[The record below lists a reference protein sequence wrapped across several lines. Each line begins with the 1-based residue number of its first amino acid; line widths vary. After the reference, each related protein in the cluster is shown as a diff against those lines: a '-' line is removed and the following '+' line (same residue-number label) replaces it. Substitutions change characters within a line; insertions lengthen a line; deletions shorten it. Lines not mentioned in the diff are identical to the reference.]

1 MLTFISPALISRV
14 YSAIDQDQ
22 RERALTLLRQAF
34 LTQRNGDAVA
44 DNEFVS
50 ELEHQASKAI
60 QRGEFERAEQ
70 LYRLAL
76 DLYEKCFPDQHMQA
90 ICCFGGLAKAVQA
103 QPKQADLRELLY
115 WDDLILQRVREAEQR
130 GTVVQL
136 FADHVEQHRK
146 SA

>member
-14 YSAIDQDQ
+14 YAAFDQDQ

-34 LTQRNGDAVA
+34 LTHRQGHAVA
-44 DNEFVS
+44 DNDFIC
-50 ELEHQASKAI
+50 ELEQQASKAV
-60 QRGEFERAEQ
+60 QRCEFERAEQ

-76 DLYEKCFPDQHMQA
+76 DLYEKCFPNQHMQA

-103 QPKQADLRELLY
+103 QPKEADLRELLY

-136 FADHVEQHRK
+136 FADHHSDKRK